1 MAFSGAF
8 ILGVGFSKF
17 SSSKLMEAE
26 LGKAVSL
33 EPSFLPFISSHIN
46 QESHK
51 CDSTLKK
58 SWRTDNLWQ
67 LYLWIL
73 PDQHKEF
80 CLCRTILE
88 IHIKQRRHLLLH
100 FTALTLLE
108 VYSYT
113 GQQQTGD
120 GVEMLISSFF
130 AVSSASQTN
139 HHLLV
144 CGCRVCKATRKP
156 ALVLTQHFVWH
167 SIFCQVLAVV
177 VVVALRA
184 DVMFTVPAFASE
196 VAGSQAATGERKKT
210 WVLVSAALVFIWWL
224 LFIFAFSNQRAF
236 WQPYF

>member
-8 ILGVGFSKF
+8 ILGAGFSKF
-17 SSSKLMEAE
+17 LSKLMEAE
-26 LGKAVSL
+26 LGKAASL
-33 EPSFLPFISSHIN
+33 ETSFLSFISSHIH

-58 SWRTDNLWQ
+58 SWRTDSLWQ

-88 IHIKQRRHLLLH
+88 IHIKQQRHLLLH
-100 FTALTLLE
+100 FTALILLE

-144 CGCRVCKATRKP
+144 CGCGVCKATRKP
-156 ALVLTQHFVWH
+156 ALVLTQHFVCMAQHILPGFSCSRSSCSQSRRDVH
-167 SIFCQVLAVV
+167 SARVRFRSC
-177 VVVALRA
+177 
-184 DVMFTVPAFASE
+184 
-196 VAGSQAATGERKKT
+196 
-210 WVLVSAALVFIWWL
+210 
-224 LFIFAFSNQRAF
+224 
-236 WQPYF
+236 WQPGSNRGEKENMSSHFCGPSLHLMAAVYLCLL